1 MGEFFARKPCSERTI
16 PGISVADSRSWIPA
30 RTAFFDGLGTLE
42 TTLSMIFLIPRNH
55 SWYISGAFDFSA
67 GTKYITGRE
76 ERAPIEKRAGFSA
89 RSRVLQAAEDFG
101 ESGLDALWNVA

>member
-1 MGEFFARKPCSERTI
+1 MT
-16 PGISVADSRSWIPA
+16 
-30 RTAFFDGLGTLE
+30 
-42 TTLSMIFLIPRNH
+42 FLVSRNH
-55 SWYISGAFDFSA
+55 PWDRSGTVVFSV
-67 GTKYITGRE
+67 GTKYITGRA